1 MIIRR
6 TIDPV
11 MDHKLYEINYKLHGL
26 EKGLIPEIRRPN
38 WMDGSDSEDEDQYS
52 CCSVQN
58 QSENQ
63 S

>member
-11 MDHKLYEINYKLHGL
+11 MDHKLYEINYMLHGL
-26 EKGLIPEIRRPN
+26 EKGLIPEIRRQN
-38 WMDGSDSEDEDQYS
+38 CMDGSDSEDEDQYS
-52 CCSVQN
+52 CYSVQN
-58 QSENQ
+58 PSENQ